1 MSELLSII
9 QEFNANNPSLV
20 TWGVAII
27 IVILGMLSQAFW
39 IKECFCE
46 YKLNR
51 RLKNVGSV
59 SLHNITMADSI
70 DGKIFIENLIL
81 LPDKILLL
89 GVKKFRGL
97 IFAAEKIDLW
107 TQVVGNK
114 SYKFENPLR
123 QLESVVLIL
132 NSKIKNTK
140 IEEKVL
146 FINGSEFPKGKPE
159 KIVSLDELAKI
170 KCRYAYE
177 NISSALREDWE
188 ILNGMIIE
196 RDYNKNK
203 AVFVDEENISGLN
216 VFSLLVFTTILA
228 SWLVWRLV

>member
-9 QEFNANNPSLV
+9 QEFNTNNPDLV

-51 RLKNVGSV
+51 CLKNVGSV
-59 SLHNITMADSI
+59 SLHNITIADSI

-123 QLESVVLIL
+123 QLESVVLVL

-159 KIVSLDELAKI
+159 KIISLDELAKI
-170 KCRYAYE
+170 ECRYAYE

-188 ILNGMIIE
+188 RLNGMIIE

-203 AVFVDEENISGLN
+203 AVFVDEENVSGLN
-216 VFSLLVFTTILA
+216 VFSLLVFITILA
-228 SWLVWRLV
+228 TWLVWRLV